1 MAFPAKQKKQN
12 NGAAAQKAAPANQT
26 AKNLVAATGTVILTN
41 TTTNPMLLNE
51 GKNKIMIYPKELKS
65 VDKEVFQELQKND
78 MIKIWLD
85 KGFLRCNYQVDAQEE
100 ENRKISVTPDEA
112 PDELK
117 NPVERHE
124 NGMTVSAV
132 VKEQKADGSITLD

>member
-1 MAFPAKQKKQN
+1 MAFPAKKQN

-26 AKNLVAATGTVILTN
+26 AKNIVAATGTVVLTN

-51 GKNKIMIYPKELKS
+51 GVHKIMIYPKELKS
-65 VDKEVFQELQKND
+65 VDKTVFQALQKNS
-78 MIKIWLD
+78 MIKEWLD
-85 KGFLRCNYQVDAQEE
+85 KGFLRCNYQADAQEE
-100 ENRKISVTPDEA
+100 EKREISVTPDEA

-117 NPVERHE
+117 NAVEKHE
-124 NGMTVSAV
+124 DGRTVSAV